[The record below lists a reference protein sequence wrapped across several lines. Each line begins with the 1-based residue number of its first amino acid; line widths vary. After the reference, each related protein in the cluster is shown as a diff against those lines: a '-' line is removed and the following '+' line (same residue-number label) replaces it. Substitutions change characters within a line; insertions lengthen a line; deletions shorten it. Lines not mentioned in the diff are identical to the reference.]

1 MNEELF
7 EPSLA
12 SPQPFHPLDL
22 ITCYSILDSMTE
34 DELLEF
40 GGNPLDAYKIVNQAF
55 MITE

>member
-7 EPSLA
+7 EPSLP
-12 SPQPFHPLDL
+12 SPHPFHPLDL
-22 ITCYSILDSMTE
+22 IACYSILDSMTE

-40 GGNPLDAYKIVNQAF
+40 CPNSLDAYRIANNAF